1 MMRCGLYHLRRKVKH
16 IYFYSKEMKL
26 FMAGWD
32 PSKGDYIKKNAIKES
47 RRRKIAE
54 LKKKIV
60 IYGLVVVMI
69 AVLVYCSLYLV

>member
-1 MMRCGLYHLRRKVKH
+1 
-16 IYFYSKEMKL
+16 MKL